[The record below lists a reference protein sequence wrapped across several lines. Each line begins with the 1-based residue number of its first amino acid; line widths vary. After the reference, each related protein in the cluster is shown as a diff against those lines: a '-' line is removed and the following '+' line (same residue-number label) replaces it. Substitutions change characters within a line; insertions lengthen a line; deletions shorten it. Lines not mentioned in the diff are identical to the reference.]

1 MPALPVDHHGQ
12 GIFYLAIR
20 FLDHFAHDL
29 TDKRLTDPDRIEDS
43 CRETENSQSLDSA
56 GRIIYP
62 TLGSIEYMAKTKISV
77 TVETYVLER
86 VDRLSDG
93 VSRSEIVERALKR
106 WISERRRR
114 DLESEIAAYYSER
127 YEDER
132 LEDEE
137 WARLSARYLEKSWQ

>member
-1 MPALPVDHHGQ
+1 
-12 GIFYLAIR
+12 
-20 FLDHFAHDL
+20 
-29 TDKRLTDPDRIEDS
+29 
-43 CRETENSQSLDSA
+43 
-56 GRIIYP
+56 
-62 TLGSIEYMAKTKISV
+62 MAKTKISV